1 MKKSRIASRVPHPE
15 SSLRQLPFIDLLVDT
30 RPSCWNCGERLASHT
45 DANAQL
51 FDYLE
56 VFYNQR
62 RWWNRSSKWRK
73 CLEKARAHEANLDR
87 PPRGHN
93 VAGPG
98 L

>member
-1 MKKSRIASRVPHPE
+1 MKKSRIASPVPHPE
-15 SSLRQLPFIDLLVDT
+15 SSLRHLPLVDPLVDT

-62 RWWNRSSKWRK
+62 RRHWRPRRPTLVKYDLMRS
-73 CLEKARAHEANLDR
+73 
-87 PPRGHN
+87 
-93 VAGPG
+93 GPD
-98 L
+98 